1 MKRRATVGNV
11 TVRNLDDRVIDRLKV
26 QAKTN
31 QRSLEGEIRHLLTQ
45 QADRPGRIADF
56 RERTRQLVSLTE
68 GTHQTD
74 SVELLREDRDR

>member
-1 MKRRATVGNV
+1 MGNV
-11 TVRNLDDRVIDRLKV
+11 TIRNLDDQVIDQLKA
-26 QAKTN
+26 QAKAN

-45 QADRPGRIADF
+45 QADRPRRIADF
-56 RERTRQLVSLTE
+56 RERTRQLGSLIE

>member
-1 MKRRATVGNV
+1 MGNV
-11 TVRNLDDRVIDRLKV
+11 TIRNLDDQVIDQLKA
-26 QAKTN
+26 QAKSN

-68 GTHQTD
+68 GTHQID
-74 SVELLREDRDR
+74 SVELLLEDRDR